1 MGGEYKFMQS
11 ICNAHAVF
19 VLERGC
25 ACAKT
30 VKKQFIALIMDV
42 HSRSSDIIK
51 SSAFYG
57 YFIERSCVS
66 LTVIGQYHEICQ
78 EHVWVT
84 FQTKIK
90 QKKYKI
96 TFIQK
101 LYYITKKYFNG
112 NFMFHDN

>member
-25 ACAKT
+25 ACAKA

-42 HSRSSDIIK
+42 HSCSSDIIK

-66 LTVIGQYHEICQ
+66 LTVIGQYLEICQ
-78 EHVWVT
+78 ELVWVT
-84 FQTKIK
+84 IQTKIK
-90 QKKYKI
+90 KKNYKI

-101 LYYITKKYFNG
+101 LYSISKQF
-112 NFMFHDN
+112 F